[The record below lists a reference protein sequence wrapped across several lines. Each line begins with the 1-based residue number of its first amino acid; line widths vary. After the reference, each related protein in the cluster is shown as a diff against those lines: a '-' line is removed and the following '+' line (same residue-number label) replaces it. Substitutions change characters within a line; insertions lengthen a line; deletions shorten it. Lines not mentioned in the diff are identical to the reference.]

1 MEDPP
6 DRTRAGFAGAS
17 APGSFFLEL
26 RTNGGRLCDPGCLAE
41 WLHAG
46 NHESLAA

>member
-6 DRTRAGFAGAS
+6 DRTLAGFAGAS
-17 APGSFFLEL
+17 APGSFFREP
-26 RTNGGRLCDPGCLAE
+26 RTDGGRLCDRGCLAE

-46 NHESLAA
+46 NRESLAA